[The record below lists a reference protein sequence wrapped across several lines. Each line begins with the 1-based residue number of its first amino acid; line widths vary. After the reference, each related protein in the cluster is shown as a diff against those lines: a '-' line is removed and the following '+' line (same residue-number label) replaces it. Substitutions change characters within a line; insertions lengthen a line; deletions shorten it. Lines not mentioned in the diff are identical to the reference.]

1 MYILGR
7 LKRNYSYDSVNTCYV
22 TVIGIIGLNFFL
34 CNLFLLI
41 VVSIYYYQLCSI
53 SRPWNRSNAV
63 FLRRDDAWTRSSDN
77 DTRQP
82 TLDMLLLHRSANAWH
97 LSLSWFCFR
106 KFKLDFYSIF
116 EFDFVN
122 FFFLVGQT
130 LLIWTQPASLWR
142 NKYWMSKD
150 FKQRLKR

>member
-1 MYILGR
+1 MNL
-7 LKRNYSYDSVNTCYV
+7 
-22 TVIGIIGLNFFL
+22 FL
-34 CNLFLLI
+34 CDSFLLI
-41 VVSIYYYQLCSI
+41 VVSIYYQFRYFSPSCVG
-53 SRPWNRSNAV
+53 RPAHIIVTMEQELRS
-63 FLRRDDAWTRSSDN
+63 FLTTGWCLDTEVQPTPLLITKWCWWARSSDN

-130 LLIWTQPASLWR
+130 LLKLDATGLINIKCEKFLTAP
-142 NKYWMSKD
+142 
-150 FKQRLKR
+150 